1 MACDFNISFFS
12 FSVIVYYKAKVDE
25 KDEFKVDW
33 KLIE

>member
-1 MACDFNISFFS
+1 MSEKDFNDP
-12 FSVIVYYKAKVDE
+12 VIVYYKAKVDE